1 MLDEILLPR
10 ARPQRLVALVTLVVM
25 EVVLGID
32 NLIFIS
38 ILTNKLP
45 EHQRSRARRIGIGLA
60 VILRLGL
67 LSGVAYIVQLTTPL
81 FSVFGHSFSW
91 RDLILIAGGLFL
103 IYKATSEIHDH
114 VAADH
119 DTEAA
124 GGAVQRHHVRRDRP
138 DPDPRPGVLARQHH
152 HRGRHDRRHPD
163 HDRGRGDRG
172 QPDAAGGRSAWRGFI
187 GNNPTIVMLALG
199 FLLMIGM
206 TLIADGVG
214 VKVPKGY
221 IYAAMA
227 FSAAGRGAEHAG
239 SSRAAKTP
247 AASATTALTSRRPAL
262 KLAAMKLKDR
272 VAIVTG
278 GASGIGAASARL
290 FAAEGARLALVDQD
304 EVGLGQVAA
313 DIEAAGGSAIIIP
326 ADVSSD
332 AEARAGV
339 DRVIEKWGRVDVLLT
354 AAGMSTGGTVDTIE
368 EAAWDRTFAVNVKGT
383 YLWIHYAIKSM
394 IENRSGAIVT
404 IGSQLAQSSPGK
416 NAAYVASKGAIASFT
431 KTMAVD
437 HAAQGIRINAL
448 MPGVIDTPMPAR
460 SLKRYADPEAMKA
473 FWKHRHP
480 MGRIGKPEEVARAA
494 LFLACDDS
502 SFVTGTLLFVDGGWT
517 AH

>member
-1 MLDEILLPR
+1 
-10 ARPQRLVALVTLVVM
+10 
-25 EVVLGID
+25 
-32 NLIFIS
+32 
-38 ILTNKLP
+38 
-45 EHQRSRARRIGIGLA
+45 
-60 VILRLGL
+60 
-67 LSGVAYIVQLTTPL
+67 
-81 FSVFGHSFSW
+81 
-91 RDLILIAGGLFL
+91 
-103 IYKATSEIHDH
+103 
-114 VAADH
+114 
-119 DTEAA
+119 
-124 GGAVQRHHVRRDRP
+124 
-138 DPDPRPGVLARQHH
+138 
-152 HRGRHDRRHPD
+152 
-163 HDRGRGDRG
+163 
-172 QPDAAGGRSAWRGFI
+172 
-187 GNNPTIVMLALG
+187 
-199 FLLMIGM
+199 
-206 TLIADGVG
+206 
-214 VKVPKGY
+214 
-221 IYAAMA
+221 
-227 FSAAGRGAEHAG
+227 
-239 SSRAAKTP
+239 
-247 AASATTALTSRRPAL
+247 
-262 KLAAMKLKDR
+262 MKLKDR

-290 FAAEGARLALVDQD
+290 FAAEGAKLALVDQD
-304 EVGLGQVAA
+304 NVGLGQVAA

-448 MPGVIDTPMPAR
+448 MPGVIDTTMPAR
-460 SLKRYADPEAMKA
+460 SLKRYADPEAMKT

-480 MGRIGKPEEVARAA
+480 IGRIGKPEEVARAA

-502 SFVTGTLLFVDGGWT
+502 SFVTGTLLFIDGGWT
-517 AH
+517 AY